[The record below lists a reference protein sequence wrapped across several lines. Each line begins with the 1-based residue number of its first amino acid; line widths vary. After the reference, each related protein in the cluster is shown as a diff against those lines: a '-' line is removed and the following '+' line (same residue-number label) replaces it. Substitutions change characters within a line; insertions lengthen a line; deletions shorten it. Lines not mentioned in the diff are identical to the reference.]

1 MSNQIANEIMKEC
14 EECGYDCMIQQGKVY
29 CNECLIHLQD
39 EDSEDEDNEDSEDEY
54 ELELT
59 MLKYENI
66 EYFKDINTNVI
77 YNFDLTL
84 DNLKRLGVWNTENNG
99 IDFDWEALLK

>member
-29 CNECLIHLQD
+29 CNDCLIHLQ
-39 EDSEDEDNEDSEDEY
+39 EQDSEDEDTEDEY

-59 MLKYENI
+59 MIKYEGVS
-66 EYFKDINTNVI
+66 YFKDINTNII
-77 YNFDLTL
+77 YTYDLTL
-84 DNLKRLGVWNTENNG
+84 DNVNRLGVWNVETKG

>member
-1 MSNQIANEIMKEC
+1 MSNQIANEIMGEC

-29 CNECLIHLQD
+29 CNECLIHLQ
-39 EDSEDEDNEDSEDEY
+39 EQNSEDEDSEDEY

-59 MLKYENI
+59 MIKYEGVS
-66 EYFKDINTNVI
+66 YFKDINTNII
-77 YNFDLTL
+77 YTYDLTL
-84 DNLKRLGVWNTENNG
+84 DNVNRLGVWNVETKG